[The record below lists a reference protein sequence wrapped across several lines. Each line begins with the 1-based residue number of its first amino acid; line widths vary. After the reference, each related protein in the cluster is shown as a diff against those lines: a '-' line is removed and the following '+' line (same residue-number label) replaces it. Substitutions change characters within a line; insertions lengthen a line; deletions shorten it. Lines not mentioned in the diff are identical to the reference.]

1 MEFSASTLP
10 IFCRTTFWVKFT
22 HYWYGKFCVIFQW
35 DDANVHQYKE
45 GGSSYGSIF
54 GVKNGLLISQNG
66 YFWEMILDVS
76 EL

>member
-1 MEFSASTLP
+1 LGKPYSTINIYPFSAVPL
-10 IFCRTTFWVKFT
+10 CKFW
-22 HYWYGKFCVIFQW
+22 VIFQW